1 MTNLTDKAMLVRVNL
16 SAWSARKH
24 DKGLSDEVNTNHG
37 ASDDAG
43 RYNKHLMAKERLKAI
58 QAADGEARTFHYVN
72 TLPWQD
78 DGYRL
83 LPAANYLQY
92 TDHMRKLMDKR
103 ESLVRDFVANYPAH
117 VEAERIRLNGM
128 FRASDYPTQTQIQ
141 ADIKT
146 RTESAIAGAVQDIW
160 TRVYE
165 TVSHLSDRLKA
176 YEVTPEGKVKN
187 PFRDSLVENLRD
199 LVDLLP
205 RLNLTGDSA
214 LSATCQELKSK
225 LCTYEP
231 DSLRENDRLRAEVA
245 KDADSILA
253 AMAGY
258 VSAA

>member
-1 MTNLTDKAMLVRVNL
+1 MTNLTDKAM
-16 SAWSARKH
+16 
-24 DKGLSDEVNTNHG
+24 
-37 ASDDAG
+37 
-43 RYNKHLMAKERLKAI
+43 
-58 QAADGEARTFHYVN
+58 
-72 TLPWQD
+72 
-78 DGYRL
+78 
-83 LPAANYLQY
+83 
-92 TDHMRKLMDKR
+92 
-103 ESLVRDFVANYPAH
+103 LVRDFVANYPAH

-128 FRASDYPTQTQIQ
+128 FRASDYPTQTQIEKKFSADVCVMPLPDSADFRVSLSDSETARIQ